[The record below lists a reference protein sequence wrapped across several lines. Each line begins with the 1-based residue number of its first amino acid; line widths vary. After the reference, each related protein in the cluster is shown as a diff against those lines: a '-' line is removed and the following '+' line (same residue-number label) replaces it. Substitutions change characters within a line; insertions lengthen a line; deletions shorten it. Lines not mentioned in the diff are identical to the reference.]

1 MPRASARAAAH
12 LRAAS
17 GQVAIKKIIVTY
29 AVGPHS
35 KGRPAERA
43 RERG

>member
-1 MPRASARAAAH
+1 MPRASARAAGH
-12 LRAAS
+12 FRAAAA
-17 GQVAIKKIIVTY
+17 QVAIKKIIVTY

-35 KGRPAERA
+35 KARPAERA